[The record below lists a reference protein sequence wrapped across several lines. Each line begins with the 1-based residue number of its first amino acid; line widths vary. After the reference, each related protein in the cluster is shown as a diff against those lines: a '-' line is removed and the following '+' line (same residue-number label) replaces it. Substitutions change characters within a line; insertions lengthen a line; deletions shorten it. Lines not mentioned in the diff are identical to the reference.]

1 MEERERR
8 TADFRQVY
16 VIFLILAV
24 LTIAEFIVSTALNSP
39 VLLLMIALAKA
50 ALIVQF
56 FMHVYRLWR
65 EEEH

>member
-1 MEERERR
+1 MEERKA
-8 TADFRQVY
+8 ADYRQIY
-16 VIFLILAV
+16 IIFVILAV
-24 LTIAEFIVSTALNSP
+24 LTAAEFIVSANLNTP
-39 VLLLMIALAKA
+39 VLLLLIALAKA

>member
-1 MEERERR
+1 MEERKA
-8 TADFRQVY
+8 ADFRQVY
-16 VIFLILAV
+16 IIFIILAV
-24 LTIAEFIVSTALNSP
+24 LTAAEFLVSTNLNAP
-39 VLLLMIALAKA
+39 VLLLLIAVAKA

>member
-1 MEERERR
+1 MEERKA
-8 TADFRQVY
+8 ADFRQVY
-16 VIFLILAV
+16 IIFVILAV
-24 LTIAEFIVSTALNSP
+24 LTAAEFIVSANLNAP
-39 VLLLMIALAKA
+39 VLLLLIALAKA

>member
-1 MEERERR
+1 MEERKA
-8 TADFRQVY
+8 ADFRQVY
-16 VIFLILAV
+16 IIFVILAV
-24 LTIAEFIVSTALNSP
+24 LTAAEFIVSTNLNAP
-39 VLLLMIALAKA
+39 VLLLLIALAKA